1 MEEINN
7 SSIMEH
13 KTPKKR
19 GRKTINIDY
28 DRLEYLASLNMGTMD
43 ICRNLGIS
51 WDTFDRNK
59 KRKAE
64 FADALQRGK
73 AKGLQRATSRLMDKI
88 DDGEFQAIQF
98 YLKNADSDNWAD
110 RQEVNH
116 QLNLSSVLQE
126 AQGRIIEGERVKE
139 VTNSDQFLERELTTN
154 KKTNK

>member
-1 MEEINN
+1 MLFR
-7 SSIMEH
+7 S
-13 KTPKKR
+13 
-19 GRKTINIDY
+19 KTINIDY

>member
-1 MEEINN
+1 MQGTQNN
-7 SSIMEH
+7 LIMEQ

-28 DRLEYLASLNMGTMD
+28 DRLEHLASLNMGTME

-51 WDTFDRNK
+51 WDTFNKNK
-59 KRKAE
+59 KRKTE
-64 FADALQRGK
+64 FSDALQRGK
-73 AKGLQRATSRLMDKI
+73 AKGIQRATSRLMDKI

-126 AQGRIIEGERVKE
+126 ANNRIIEGKSERIGE
-139 VTNSDQFLERELTTN
+139 QREQFLIKEPHDLKETN
-154 KKTNK
+154 K

>member
-1 MEEINN
+1 MQGTQNN
-7 SSIMEH
+7 SIMEH

-28 DRLEYLASLNMGTMD
+28 DRLEHLASLNMGTME

-73 AKGLQRATSRLMDKI
+73 AKGIQRATSRLMDKI

-139 VTNSDQFLERELTTN
+139 VTNKDQFLIKESIN
-154 KKTNK
+154 PKKTNK

>member
-1 MEEINN
+1 MEQ
-7 SSIMEH
+7 

-98 YLKNADSDNWAD
+98 YLKNADSDNWSD
-110 RQEVNH
+110 KNEVQHNF
-116 QLNLSSVLQE
+116 NLSNVLQE
-126 AQGRIIEGERVKE
+126 ANNRIIEGKSERIDMKE
-139 VTNSDQFLERELTTN
+139 VQFPMKELTSS

>member
-1 MEEINN
+1 MQGIENN
-7 SSIMEH
+7 SIMEH

-28 DRLEYLASLNMGTMD
+28 DRLEHLASLNMGTME

-73 AKGLQRATSRLMDKI
+73 AKGIQRATSRLMDKI

-116 QLNLSSVLQE
+116 QLNLSNVLQE
-126 AQGRIIEGERVKE
+126 AQSRVIEGKSERMDIEKA
-139 VTNSDQFLERELTTN
+139 QFPMKELTN
-154 KKTNK
+154 PKKTNK

>member
-1 MEEINN
+1 MEGTQNN
-7 SSIMEH
+7 SIMEH

-139 VTNSDQFLERELTTN
+139 VANADQFLIKEPINPKETN
-154 KKTNK
+154 K

>member
-1 MEEINN
+1 MQGTQNN
-7 SSIMEH
+7 SIMEH

-19 GRKTINIDY
+19 GRKIINIDY
-28 DRLEYLASLNMGTMD
+28 DRLEHLASLNMGTME

-73 AKGLQRATSRLMDKI
+73 AKGIQRATSRLMDKI

-139 VTNSDQFLERELTTN
+139 VTNAETVPMKELHDLKETN
-154 KKTNK
+154 K

>member
-1 MEEINN
+1 MQGTQNN
-7 SSIMEH
+7 SIMEQ

-28 DRLEYLASLNMGTMD
+28 DRLEHLASLNMGTME

-51 WDTFDRNK
+51 WDTFNKNK
-59 KRKAE
+59 KRKTE
-64 FADALQRGK
+64 FSDALQRGK
-73 AKGLQRATSRLMDKI
+73 AKGIQRATSKLMDKI

-126 AQGRIIEGERVKE
+126 AQSRVIEGKSERIGE
-139 VTNSDQFLERELTTN
+139 QGEQFLIKESISP

>member
-1 MEEINN
+1 MEGIENN
-7 SSIMEH
+7 SIMEQ

-98 YLKNADSDNWAD
+98 YLKNADSDNWSD
-110 RQEVNH
+110 KNEVQHNF
-116 QLNLSSVLQE
+116 NLTNVLQE
-126 AQGRIIEGERVKE
+126 ANNRIIEGKSERLDIQE
-139 VTNSDQFLERELTTN
+139 VQVPYEELTSNKETN
-154 KKTNK
+154 K

>member
-1 MEEINN
+1 
-7 SSIMEH
+7 MEH

-28 DRLEYLASLNMGTMD
+28 DRLEHLASLNMGTME

-73 AKGLQRATSRLMDKI
+73 ARGIQRATSKLMDKI

-98 YLKNADSDNWAD
+98 YLKNADSDNWSD
-110 RQEVNH
+110 KNEVQHNF
-116 QLNLSSVLQE
+116 NLTNVLQE
-126 AQGRIIEGERVKE
+126 ANNRIIEGERVKE
-139 VTNSDQFLERELTTN
+139 VTDVELVSMKELHDLKETN
-154 KKTNK
+154 K

>member
-1 MEEINN
+1 MQGTQNN
-7 SSIMEH
+7 SIMEQ

-139 VTNSDQFLERELTTN
+139 VEIKDQFLRKDLIGS
-154 KKTNK
+154 KQKDK

>member
-1 MEEINN
+1 MQGTQNN
-7 SSIMEH
+7 SIMEQ

-98 YLKNADSDNWAD
+98 YLKNVDSDNWSD
-110 RQEVNH
+110 KNEVQHNF
-116 QLNLSSVLQE
+116 NLTNVLQE
-126 AQGRIIEGERVKE
+126 ASNRIIEGKSERLDIQEVQVPMKE
-139 VTNSDQFLERELTTN
+139 LQSNKETN
-154 KKTNK
+154 K

>member
-1 MEEINN
+1 MQVTQNN
-7 SSIMEH
+7 SIMEH

-19 GRKTINIDY
+19 GRKIINIDY
-28 DRLEYLASLNMGTMD
+28 DRLEHLASLNMGTME

-73 AKGLQRATSRLMDKI
+73 AKGIQRATSRLMDKI

-139 VTNSDQFLERELTTN
+139 VTNADQFLIKETHDL
-154 KKTNK
+154 KQKDK

>member
-1 MEEINN
+1 MQGIENN
-7 SSIMEH
+7 SIMEQ

-64 FADALQRGK
+64 FAEALQRGK

-110 RQEVNH
+110 RQTVDYK
-116 QLNLSSVLQE
+116 LNLSNVLQE
-126 AQGRIIEGERVKE
+126 AQGRVIEGKSERIDIKE
-139 VTNSDQFLERELTTN
+139 AQFPYEELTN
-154 KKTNK
+154 PKKTNK

>member
-1 MEEINN
+1 MQGTENN
-7 SSIMEH
+7 SIMEH

-28 DRLEYLASLNMGTMD
+28 DRLEHLASLNMGTME

-73 AKGLQRATSRLMDKI
+73 AKGIQRATSRLMDKI

-139 VTNSDQFLERELTTN
+139 VTNAELVPMKELSSSKETN
-154 KKTNK
+154 K

>member
-1 MEEINN
+1 MQGTQNN
-7 SSIMEH
+7 SIMEH

-28 DRLEYLASLNMGTMD
+28 DRLEHLASLNMGTME

-73 AKGLQRATSRLMDKI
+73 AKGIQRATSRLMDKI

-139 VTNSDQFLERELTTN
+139 VTNKDQFLIKESINNKETN
-154 KKTNK
+154 K

>member
-1 MEEINN
+1 MQGTQNN
-7 SSIMEH
+7 SIMEQ

-28 DRLEYLASLNMGTMD
+28 DRLEHLASLNMGTMD

-139 VTNSDQFLERELTTN
+139 VTGEDQFLRKDLIGS
-154 KKTNK
+154 KQKDK

>member
-1 MEEINN
+1 
-7 SSIMEH
+7 MEH

-19 GRKTINIDY
+19 GRKIINIDY
-28 DRLEYLASLNMGTMD
+28 DRLEHLASLNMGTME

-73 AKGLQRATSRLMDKI
+73 AKGIQRATSRLMDKI

-139 VTNSDQFLERELTTN
+139 VTNADQFLIKEPHDLKETN
-154 KKTNK
+154 K

>member
-1 MEEINN
+1 
-7 SSIMEH
+7 
-13 KTPKKR
+13 
-19 GRKTINIDY
+19 
-28 DRLEYLASLNMGTMD
+28 MGTMD

-64 FADALQRGK
+64 FAEALQRGK

-126 AQGRIIEGERVKE
+126 AQGRVIEGKSERIGE
-139 VTNSDQFLERELTTN
+139 QREQFLIKEPHDL
-154 KKTNK
+154 KQKDK

>member
-1 MEEINN
+1 MQGIENN
-7 SSIMEH
+7 SIMEH

>member
-1 MEEINN
+1 MEGIENN
-7 SSIMEH
+7 SIMEQ

-98 YLKNADSDNWAD
+98 YLKNADSDNWSD
-110 RQEVNH
+110 KNEVQHNF
-116 QLNLSSVLQE
+116 NLTNVLQE
-126 AQGRIIEGERVKE
+126 ANNRIIEGKSERIDMKE
-139 VTNSDQFLERELTTN
+139 VQVPMKELTSS

>member
-1 MEEINN
+1 MEVINN

-64 FADALQRGK
+64 FAEALQRGK

-139 VTNSDQFLERELTTN
+139 VEIKDQFLIKDLPRNEKN
-154 KKTNK
+154 KK

>member
-1 MEEINN
+1 
-7 SSIMEH
+7 MEH

-28 DRLEYLASLNMGTMD
+28 DRLEHLASLNMGTME

-73 AKGLQRATSRLMDKI
+73 AKGIQRATSRLMDKI

-110 RQEVNH
+110 RSTIDYK
-116 QLNLSSVLQE
+116 LNLSNVLQE
-126 AQGRIIEGERVKE
+126 AQGRVIEGKSERMDIKKAQFPMKE
-139 VTNSDQFLERELTTN
+139 LSSSKETN
-154 KKTNK
+154 K

>member
-1 MEEINN
+1 MEAINN

-19 GRKTINIDY
+19 GRKIINIDY
-28 DRLEYLASLNMGTMD
+28 DRLEHLASLNMGTME

-73 AKGLQRATSRLMDKI
+73 AKGIQRATSRLMDKI

-139 VTNSDQFLERELTTN
+139 VTNADQFLIKEPIN
-154 KKTNK
+154 PKKTNK

>member
-1 MEEINN
+1 MQGIENN
-7 SSIMEH
+7 SIMEQ

-139 VTNSDQFLERELTTN
+139 VTNSDQFLERDNDTN
-154 KKTNK
+154 K

>member
-1 MEEINN
+1 MQGTQNN
-7 SSIMEH
+7 SIMEQ

-28 DRLEYLASLNMGTMD
+28 DRLEHLASLNMGTME

-51 WDTFDRNK
+51 WDTFNKNK
-59 KRKAE
+59 KRKTE
-64 FADALQRGK
+64 FSDALQRGK
-73 AKGLQRATSRLMDKI
+73 AKGIQRATSKLMDKI

-126 AQGRIIEGERVKE
+126 AQSRVIEGKSERIGE
-139 VTNSDQFLERELTTN
+139 QREQFLIKESISP

>member
-1 MEEINN
+1 MQEINN
-7 SSIMEH
+7 SSIMEQ

-19 GRKTINIDY
+19 GRKRINIDY

-98 YLKNADSDNWAD
+98 YLKNADSDNWSD
-110 RQEVNH
+110 KNEVQHNF
-116 QLNLSSVLQE
+116 NLTNVLQE
-126 AQGRIIEGERVKE
+126 ANNRIIEGKSERIGESKE
-139 VTNSDQFLERELTTN
+139 QFLIKEPHFNKETN
-154 KKTNK
+154 K

>member
-1 MEEINN
+1 MQGTQNN
-7 SSIMEH
+7 SIMEQ

-28 DRLEYLASLNMGTMD
+28 DRLEHLASLNMGTME

-51 WDTFDRNK
+51 WDTFNKNK
-59 KRKAE
+59 KRKTE
-64 FADALQRGK
+64 FSDALQRGK
-73 AKGLQRATSRLMDKI
+73 AKGIQRATSRLMDKI

-139 VTNSDQFLERELTTN
+139 VTNAEQFLIKDLPSNE
-154 KKTNK
+154 KTNK

>member
-1 MEEINN
+1 MQGTQNN
-7 SSIMEH
+7 SIMEH

>member
-98 YLKNADSDNWAD
+98 YLKNVDSDNWSD
-110 RQEVNH
+110 KNEVQHNF
-116 QLNLSSVLQE
+116 NLSNVLQE
-126 AQGRIIEGERVKE
+126 ANNRIIEGKSERLDIQEVQFPMKE
-139 VTNSDQFLERELTTN
+139 LHDLKQ
-154 KKTNK
+154 KDK

>member
-1 MEEINN
+1 MQGTQNN
-7 SSIMEH
+7 SIMEH

-19 GRKTINIDY
+19 GRKIINIDY
-28 DRLEYLASLNMGTMD
+28 DRLQHLASLNMGTIE

-73 AKGLQRATSRLMDKI
+73 AKGIQRATSRLMDKI

-139 VTNSDQFLERELTTN
+139 VTNADQFLIKEPHDL
-154 KKTNK
+154 KQKDK

>member
-1 MEEINN
+1 MQGTQNN
-7 SSIMEH
+7 SIMEQ

-139 VTNSDQFLERELTTN
+139 VTNSGQFLERERDNN
-154 KKTNK
+154 K

>member
-1 MEEINN
+1 MQGIENN
-7 SSIMEH
+7 SIMEH

-28 DRLEYLASLNMGTMD
+28 DRLEHLASLNMGTME

-73 AKGLQRATSRLMDKI
+73 AKGIQRATSRLMDKI

-110 RQEVNH
+110 RQTVDYK
-116 QLNLSSVLQE
+116 LNLSNVLQE

-139 VTNSDQFLERELTTN
+139 VTNAETVLIKEPLNNKETN
-154 KKTNK
+154 K

>member
-139 VTNSDQFLERELTTN
+139 VTNSGQFLERERDNN
-154 KKTNK
+154 K

>member
-1 MEEINN
+1 MEGTQNN
-7 SSIMEH
+7 SIMEQ

-98 YLKNADSDNWAD
+98 YLKNADSDNWSD
-110 RQEVNH
+110 KNEVQHNF
-116 QLNLSSVLQE
+116 NLSNVLQE
-126 AQGRIIEGERVKE
+126 ANNRIIEGKSERISE
-139 VTNSDQFLERELTTN
+139 QRDQFLRKDLIGSEQ
-154 KKTNK
+154 KDK

>member
-1 MEEINN
+1 MQGTQNN
-7 SSIMEH
+7 SIMEH

-28 DRLEYLASLNMGTMD
+28 DRLEHLASLNMGTME

-139 VTNSDQFLERELTTN
+139 VTNSGQFLEREPHDL
-154 KKTNK
+154 KQKDK

>member
-1 MEEINN
+1 MQGIENN
-7 SSIMEH
+7 SIMEH

-28 DRLEYLASLNMGTMD
+28 DRLEHLASLNMGTME

-73 AKGLQRATSRLMDKI
+73 AKGIQRATSRLMDKI

-110 RQEVNH
+110 RQTVDYK
-116 QLNLSSVLQE
+116 LNLSNVLQE

-139 VTNSDQFLERELTTN
+139 VTNAETVLIKEPIKSKETN
-154 KKTNK
+154 K